1 MAGRSAGLG
10 IKHRRIKEVTYQN
23 KDRSYSRN
31 EGLDY
36 HTGKGIDATR
46 KTTGIDKGAIQ
57 STKQEK
63 RGRKAKDAP
72 IGKRKQHTRTEKQ
85 KIRSN
90 RKNKKRGK

>member
-1 MAGRSAGLG
+1 M
-10 IKHRRIKEVTYQN
+10 QP
-23 KDRSYSRN
+23 
-31 EGLDY
+31 
-36 HTGKGIDATR
+36 ID
-46 KTTGIDKGAIQ
+46 
-57 STKQEK
+57 SKQ